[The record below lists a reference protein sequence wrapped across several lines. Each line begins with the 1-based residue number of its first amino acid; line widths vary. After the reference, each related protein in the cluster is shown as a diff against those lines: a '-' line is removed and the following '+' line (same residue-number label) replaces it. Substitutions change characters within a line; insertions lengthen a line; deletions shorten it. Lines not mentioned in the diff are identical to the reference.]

1 MKILFFGLDLTAI
14 YCIFKNILR
23 AKINTSRL
31 AIACSNILTLMYCI
45 YLFTHNKSV
54 MPYSLVAAVIIY
66 ILFDE
71 TWYLKLSW
79 LCICSL
85 LFTLL
90 PMLPVLTLCMV
101 TSINIDFMSAYY
113 KYFDLAVLL
122 IIPPLTI
129 QKQKK
134 FMNHTPLLRTIGFKG
149 YFLIIIIAVIDFF
162 LSSISTLLFT
172 DELSVFGRKLIIVA
186 IFVMIV
192 MSVVLLTLYF
202 RLQHYHL
209 VLQQTN
215 YVNQKMLE
223 LEKQHYHDLQQKNM
237 DLRAFRH
244 DYNSHITAM
253 HGLVAD
259 NDLPGLKK
267 YVKQLSD
274 VKEFLH
280 DWNANHP
287 VADAIVN
294 YFYEHLPAHTTFQQE
309 GKFPEHI
316 FVTDSDLCVVLSN
329 LLKNA
334 TEAVRK
340 QPEQDDRKIYI
351 SFYSNEEYLS
361 ITIENTSLPIQEKEL
376 EQLTTA
382 KTDTLNHG
390 LGLKNVRMIVKRYQG
405 TLSLQY
411 EDNLFTACA
420 ILRNIY

>member
-1 MKILFFGLDLTAI
+1 
-14 YCIFKNILR
+14 
-23 AKINTSRL
+23 
-31 AIACSNILTLMYCI
+31 
-45 YLFTHNKSV
+45 

-66 ILFDE
+66 ILFNE

-85 LFTLL
+85 LFTFL
-90 PMLPVLTLCMV
+90 PMLPVLTLCIV

-129 QKQKK
+129 
-134 FMNHTPLLRTIGFKG
+134 LLRKRFMTYTPFFRKVGFRG
-149 YFLIIIIAVIDFF
+149 CFLIIIVAVIDFF

-172 DELSVFGRKLIIVA
+172 DELSMFGRKLILLA

-209 VLQQTN
+209 MLQQTN

-259 NDLPGLKK
+259 NDLPGLKN

-280 DWNANHP
+280 DWNTNHP

-294 YFYEHLPAHTTFQQE
+294 YFYEHLPADTTFQQE

-376 EQLTTA
+376 EQLTTT

>member
-1 MKILFFGLDLTAI
+1 
-14 YCIFKNILR
+14 
-23 AKINTSRL
+23 
-31 AIACSNILTLMYCI
+31 
-45 YLFTHNKSV
+45 
-54 MPYSLVAAVIIY
+54 MPYSLVASVIIY
-66 ILFDE
+66 VLSNE

-113 KYFDLAVLL
+113 TYSDLAVLL
-122 IIPPLTI
+122 SIPPLTI
-129 QKQKK
+129 LLRKR
-134 FMNHTPLLRTIGFKG
+134 FMTYTPLLRKVGFKG
-149 YFLIIIIAVIDFF
+149 YFLIIIVAVIDFF
-162 LSSISTLLFT
+162 LSGISTLLFT
-172 DELSVFGRKLIIVA
+172 DELNMFGRKLIIFA
-186 IFVMIV
+186 IFVMIA
-192 MSVVLLTLYF
+192 MSIVLLTLYF
-202 RLQHYHL
+202 RLQHYHFL
-209 VLQQTN
+209 LQQTN
-215 YVNQKMLE
+215 YINQKMLE
-223 LEKQHYHDLQQKNM
+223 LEKQHYHDLRQKNI

-253 HGLVAD
+253 HGLAAD
-259 NDLPGLKK
+259 NDLFGLKK

-280 DWNANHP
+280 DWNTNHP

-294 YFYEHLPAHTTFQQE
+294 YFYEHLPADTTFQQE

-334 TEAVRK
+334 TEAVGK
-340 QPEQDDRKIYI
+340 QPEQDERKIYI
-351 SFYSNEEYLS
+351 LIYANEEYLS
-361 ITIENTSLPIQEKEL
+361 ITVENTSLPVPQKQLEL
-376 EQLTTA
+376 LTTT

-390 LGLKNVRMIVKRYQG
+390 LGLKNIRTIVEQYQG
-405 TLSLQY
+405 SLNLQY
-411 EDNLFTACA
+411 KDNLFTACA

>member
-1 MKILFFGLDLTAI
+1 MKILFFGLDLIAI

-31 AIACSNILTLMYCI
+31 AIACSSILTLMYCI
-45 YLFTHNKSV
+45 YLFTHNNSI
-54 MPYSLVAAVIIY
+54 MPYSLVASVIIY
-66 ILFDE
+66 VLSNE

-113 KYFDLAVLL
+113 TYSDLAVLL
-122 IIPPLTI
+122 SIPPLTI
-129 QKQKK
+129 LLRKR
-134 FMNHTPLLRTIGFKG
+134 FMTYTPLLRKVGFKG
-149 YFLIIIIAVIDFF
+149 YFLIIIVAVIDFF
-162 LSSISTLLFT
+162 LSGISTLLFT
-172 DELSVFGRKLIIVA
+172 DELNMFGRKLIIFA
-186 IFVMIV
+186 IFVMIA
-192 MSVVLLTLYF
+192 MSIVLLTLYF
-202 RLQHYHL
+202 RLQHYHFL
-209 VLQQTN
+209 LQQTN
-215 YVNQKMLE
+215 YINQKMLE
-223 LEKQHYHDLQQKNM
+223 LEKQHYHDLRQKNI

-253 HGLVAD
+253 HGLAAD
-259 NDLPGLKK
+259 NDLFGLKK

-280 DWNANHP
+280 DWNTNHP

-294 YFYEHLPAHTTFQQE
+294 YFYEHLPADTTFQQE

-334 TEAVRK
+334 TEAVGK
-340 QPEQDDRKIYI
+340 QPEQDERKIYI
-351 SFYSNEEYLS
+351 LIYANEEYLS
-361 ITIENTSLPIQEKEL
+361 ITVENTSLPVPQKQLEL
-376 EQLTTA
+376 LTTT

-390 LGLKNVRMIVKRYQG
+390 LGLKNIRTIVEQYQG
-405 TLSLQY
+405 SLNLQY
-411 EDNLFTACA
+411 KDNLFTACA

>member
-1 MKILFFGLDLTAI
+1 MKILFFGLNFI
-14 YCIFKNILR
+14 SNYCIFKNILR
-23 AKINTSRL
+23 AKRNMSRL
-31 AIACSNILTLMYCI
+31 TITCSSILALMYCL
-45 YLFTHNKSV
+45 YLFVHNNSV
-54 MPYSLVAAVIIY
+54 MPFSLVVAVIIY
-66 ILFDE
+66 FLFNE
-71 TWYLKLSW
+71 TWYLKICW

-85 LFTLL
+85 LLSLF
-90 PMLPVLTLCMV
+90 PMLLVLSFCMV
-101 TSINIDFMSAYY
+101 TSINIDLMADYY

-122 IIPPLTI
+122 IIPPITI
-129 QKQKK
+129 LFRKRVSKY
-134 FMNHTPLLRTIGFKG
+134 TPLLRTIGFKG
-149 YFLIIIIAVIDFF
+149 YFLIVIVAVIDFF

-172 DELSVFGRKLIIVA
+172 NELSMFGRKLIILA
-186 IFVMIV
+186 IFVTIF
-192 MSVVLLTLYF
+192 MSIVLLALYF
-202 RLQHYHL
+202 RLQHYHFM
-209 VLQQTN
+209 LQQTN
-215 YVNQKMLE
+215 YINQKMLE
-223 LEKQHYHDLQQKNM
+223 LEKQHYHELRQKNI

-253 HGLVAD
+253 HGLAAD
-259 NDLPGLKK
+259 NDLFGLKK

-280 DWNANHP
+280 DWNTNHP

-334 TEAVRK
+334 TEAVGK

-351 SFYSNEEYLS
+351 LIYANEEYLS
-361 ITIENTSLPIQEKEL
+361 ITVENTSLPVSQKQLEL
-376 EQLTTA
+376 LTTT

-390 LGLKNVRMIVKRYQG
+390 LGLKNIRTIVKRYQG
-405 TLSLQY
+405 SLNLQY
-411 EDNLFTACA
+411 KDNLFTACA

>member
-1 MKILFFGLDLTAI
+1 MKILFFGLDLIAI

-31 AIACSNILTLMYCI
+31 AIACNSILTLMYCI

-79 LCICSL
+79 LSICL
-85 LFTLL
+85 LLLSLL
-90 PMLPVLTLCMV
+90 PMLPVLSFRMV
-101 TSINIDFMSAYY
+101 TSININLMSAYY

-122 IIPPLTI
+122 AIPPLTI
-129 QKQKK
+129 LLRKR
-134 FMNHTPLLRTIGFKG
+134 FMTYTPLLRKVGFKG
-149 YFLIIIIAVIDFF
+149 YFLIIIVAIIDFF
-162 LSSISTLLFT
+162 LSGISTLLFT
-172 DELSVFGRKLIIVA
+172 DELNMFGRKLIIFA
-186 IFVMIV
+186 IFVMIA
-192 MSVVLLTLYF
+192 MSIVLLTLYF
-202 RLQHYHL
+202 RLQHYHFL
-209 VLQQTN
+209 LQQTN
-215 YVNQKMLE
+215 YINQKMLE
-223 LEKQHYHDLQQKNM
+223 LEKQHYHDLRQKNI

-253 HGLVAD
+253 HGLAAD
-259 NDLPGLKK
+259 NDLSGLKK

-280 DWNANHP
+280 DWNTNHP

-294 YFYEHLPAHTTFQQE
+294 YFYEHLPADTTFQQE

-334 TEAVRK
+334 TEAVGK
-340 QPEQDDRKIYI
+340 QPEQDERKIYI
-351 SFYSNEEYLS
+351 LIYANEEYLS
-361 ITIENTSLPIQEKEL
+361 ITVENTSLPVPQKQLEL
-376 EQLTTA
+376 LTTT

-390 LGLKNVRMIVKRYQG
+390 LGLKNIRTIVEQYQG
-405 TLSLQY
+405 SLNLQY
-411 EDNLFTACA
+411 KDNLFTACA

>member
-1 MKILFFGLDLTAI
+1 MRIFLFCLELITI
-14 YCIFKNILR
+14 YLIFKNIIRL
-23 AKINTSRL
+23 KQNTSRL
-31 AIACSNILTLMYCI
+31 TFVCSSILTLMYCI
-45 YLFTHNKSV
+45 HIFIHNKSII
-54 MPYSLVAAVIIY
+54 PYSLVVTVIIY
-66 ILFDE
+66 ILFNGK
-71 TWYLKLSW
+71 WYLKLSW

-85 LFTLL
+85 LLSLL
-90 PMLPVLTLCMV
+90 PMLLVLFFCMV
-101 TSINIDFMSAYY
+101 TFININLMAAYY

-122 IIPPLTI
+122 IVPSFTI
-129 QKQKK
+129 LFQKGFSK
-134 FMNHTPLLRTIGFKG
+134 FTHLLRKVSFKG
-149 YFLIIIIAVIDFF
+149 YCLIIFVAVIDFL

-172 DELSVFGRKLIIVA
+172 DELSMFGRKLIILA
-186 IFVMIV
+186 IFLMIA
-192 MSVVLLTLYF
+192 MSIVLLALYF
-202 RLQHYHL
+202 RLQHYHFM
-209 VLQQTN
+209 LQQTN
-215 YVNQKMLE
+215 YINQKMLE
-223 LEKQHYHDLQQKNM
+223 LEKQHYHELRQKNI

-259 NDLPGLKK
+259 NDLSGLKK

-280 DWNANHP
+280 DWNTNHP

-334 TEAVRK
+334 TEAVGK
-340 QPEQDDRKIYI
+340 QPEQDERKIYI
-351 SFYSNEEYLS
+351 LIYANEEYLS
-361 ITIENTSLPIQEKEL
+361 ITVENTSLPVPQKQLEL
-376 EQLTTA
+376 LTTT

-390 LGLKNVRMIVKRYQG
+390 LGLKNIRTIVEQYQG
-405 TLSLQY
+405 SLNLQY
-411 EDNLFTACA
+411 KDNLFTACA

>member
-1 MKILFFGLDLTAI
+1 MKILFFGLDLIAI

-31 AIACSNILTLMYCI
+31 AIACSSILTLMYCI
-45 YLFTHNKSV
+45 YLFTHNNSV
-54 MPYSLVAAVIIY
+54 MPYSLVASVIIY
-66 ILFDE
+66 VLSNE

-129 QKQKK
+129 LFRKK

-149 YFLIIIIAVIDFF
+149 YCLIIFVAVIDLF

-172 DELSVFGRKLIIVA
+172 DELSMFGRKLILLA
-186 IFVMIV
+186 IFVMIA
-192 MSVVLLTLYF
+192 MSIVLLALYF
-202 RLQHYHL
+202 RLQHYHFM
-209 VLQQTN
+209 LQQTN
-215 YVNQKMLE
+215 YINQKMLE
-223 LEKQHYHDLQQKNM
+223 LEKQHYHELRQKNI

-253 HGLVAD
+253 HGLAAD
-259 NDLPGLKK
+259 NDLFGLKK

-280 DWNANHP
+280 DWNTNHP

-294 YFYEHLPAHTTFQQE
+294 YFYEHLPADTTFQQE

-334 TEAVRK
+334 TEAVGK
-340 QPEQDDRKIYI
+340 QPEQDERKIYI
-351 SFYSNEEYLS
+351 LIYANEEYLS
-361 ITIENTSLPIQEKEL
+361 ITVENTSLPVPQKQLEL
-376 EQLTTA
+376 LTTT

-390 LGLKNVRMIVKRYQG
+390 LGLKNIRTIVEQYQG
-405 TLSLQY
+405 SLSLQY
-411 EDNLFTACA
+411 KDNLFTACA

>member
-1 MKILFFGLDLTAI
+1 MKILFFGLDLIAI

-31 AIACSNILTLMYCI
+31 AIACSSILTLMYCI
-45 YLFTHNKSV
+45 YLFTHNNSI
-54 MPYSLVAAVIIY
+54 MPYSLVASVIIY
-66 ILFDE
+66 VLSNE

-113 KYFDLAVLL
+113 TYSDLAVLL
-122 IIPPLTI
+122 SIPPLTI
-129 QKQKK
+129 LLRKR
-134 FMNHTPLLRTIGFKG
+134 FMTYTPLLRKVGFKG
-149 YFLIIIIAVIDFF
+149 YFLIIIVAVIDFF
-162 LSSISTLLFT
+162 LSGISTLLFT
-172 DELSVFGRKLIIVA
+172 DELNMFGRKLIIFA
-186 IFVMIV
+186 IFVMIA
-192 MSVVLLTLYF
+192 MSIVLLTLYF
-202 RLQHYHL
+202 RLQHYHFL
-209 VLQQTN
+209 LQQTN
-215 YVNQKMLE
+215 YINQKMLE
-223 LEKQHYHDLQQKNM
+223 LEKQHYHDLRQKNI

-253 HGLVAD
+253 HGLAAD
-259 NDLPGLKK
+259 NDLFGLKK

-280 DWNANHP
+280 DWNTNHP

-294 YFYEHLPAHTTFQQE
+294 YFYEHLPADTTFQQE

-334 TEAVRK
+334 TEAVGK
-340 QPEQDDRKIYI
+340 QPEQDERKIYI
-351 SFYSNEEYLS
+351 LIYANEEYLS
-361 ITIENTSLPIQEKEL
+361 ITVENTSLPVPQKQLEL
-376 EQLTTA
+376 LTTT

-390 LGLKNVRMIVKRYQG
+390 LGLKNIRTIVERYQG
-405 TLSLQY
+405 SLSLQY
-411 EDNLFTACA
+411 KDNLFTACA

>member
-1 MKILFFGLDLTAI
+1 MKLLFWGLDLIAI
-14 YCIFKNILR
+14 YCIFKNIFR

-31 AIACSNILTLMYCI
+31 AIACSSILTLMYCI
-45 YLFTHNKSV
+45 YLFTHNKSI

-66 ILFDE
+66 ILFHE

-90 PMLPVLTLCMV
+90 PMLPVLTLCIV

-122 IIPPLTI
+122 TIPPLTI
-129 QKQKK
+129 LLRKR
-134 FMNHTPLLRTIGFKG
+134 FMTYTPLFRKVGFRG
-149 YFLIIIIAVIDFF
+149 CFLIIIVAVIDFF

-209 VLQQTN
+209 MLQQTN

-274 VKEFLH
+274 VQEFLH
-280 DWNANHP
+280 DWNTNHP

-294 YFYEHLPAHTTFQQE
+294 YFYEHLPAHTTFYQE

-390 LGLKNVRMIVKRYQG
+390 LGLKNVRMIVERYQG

-411 EDNLFTACA
+411 KDNLFTACA